1 MRVYWQE
8 AKQGLRLILADGER
22 VERIGGVRVTQRG
35 FDAFAMT
42 FGYDPDRARRDIAS
56 LDEAKAFVES
66 FRPWELFVRDPELS
80 IELDV
85 KPLDG

>member
-8 AKQGLRLILADGER
+8 AKQGLRLILADDER

-35 FDAFAMT
+35 IDAFAMT

-66 FRPWELFVRDPELS
+66 FRPWELFTRDPALS
-80 IELDV
+80 VEPDVRALDS
-85 KPLDG
+85 

>member
-8 AKQGLRLILADGER
+8 AKQGLRLMLAGGER
-22 VERIGGVRVTQRG
+22 EERIGGVRATQRG

-42 FGYDPDRARRDIAS
+42 FGYDPDRARRDFAS

-66 FRPWELFVRDPELS
+66 FRPWELFTREPALS
-80 IELDV
+80 VEPDVTALDS
-85 KPLDG
+85 